1 MPSWFI
7 ERVFLLSGSITDIP
21 GITVGHWTDR
31 GAATGCT
38 VVLCEAGAVGGV
50 DVRGSAPGTRETDL
64 LRPMNLVERVHAVL
78 LAGGSAYG
86 LDAAAGVMRYLE
98 EKGVGFQA
106 RTVRVPIVP
115 AAVLFD
121 LGIGRSDVRPG
132 PRQGYAACKAAR
144 AEDVAEGSVGAGTG
158 ATVGKAM
165 GMARAVKGGIGAA
178 SRRVRRG
185 PVVGALVAVNAFG
198 DVVDGTT
205 GHIIAGPRKL
215 RGRGYMSTVAL
226 MASGSSVKGRPRPAN
241 TTLGV
246 VATDARLTKEQ
257 ANKLAQMAHDGLAR
271 VVRPAHTMVDGDVI
285 FALATGGYAGKVDV
299 SALGA
304 LAAEAVA
311 EAIVRAVRLAT
322 SVAGVPAVGQA

>member
-1 MPSWFI
+1 M
-7 ERVFLLSGSITDIP
+7 SGSITDIP
-21 GITVGHWTDR
+21 GIAVGHWTDR
-31 GAATGCT
+31 KAATGCT

-64 LRPMNLVERVHAVL
+64 LRPMNLVQSVHAIL
-78 LAGGSAYG
+78 LSGGSAYG

-98 EKGVGFQA
+98 EKGIGFETRVA
-106 RTVRVPIVP
+106 RVPIVP

-132 PRQGYAACKAAR
+132 PRQGYLACQAAL

-158 ATVGKAM
+158 ATVGKAL
-165 GMARAVKGGIGAA
+165 GLARAVKGGIGVA

-185 PVVGALVAVNAFG
+185 PVVGALVAVNAYG
-198 DVVDGTT
+198 DVVDEAT
-205 GHIIAGPRKL
+205 GRIIAGPRKL
-215 RGRGYMSTVAL
+215 RGRGYLSTVEL
-226 MASGSSVKGRPRPAN
+226 LASGPSAEGGPLPAN

-271 VVRPAHTMVDGDVI
+271 AVRPAHTMVDGDVI
-285 FALATGGYAGKVDV
+285 FALATGGYAGAADV

-322 SVAGVPAVGQA
+322 PVAGIPAAEKMRQ